1 MISIQAIILPQKKK
15 KKNSGYNKQW
25 KKVYE
30 SKGIDLGNFFIIEKR

>member
-15 KKNSGYNKQW
+15 KKKKSSYNKQW

-30 SKGIDLGNFFIIEKR
+30 SKGVDLG